1 MRDRRA
7 EGGGGHVTATLRRL
21 VALAPPPWARLALS
35 VILGA
40 AAIVCGIGLMATA
53 GYLIAR
59 AAERPAVLSLTTA
72 IVAVRFFGLGRPV
85 ARYLERLAAHDVAF
99 RLLARIRVRFY
110 ERIEPLAP
118 AELDAFRKGDLLARM
133 VGDVDALQS
142 VYLRGLGPAMV
153 GLAVG
158 AASVA
163 VAAAILPGAALV
175 MAAGLLAGAT
185 VVPLV
190 SWRLGRAAA
199 DAAAARGTLSAELV
213 ELLRG
218 APELLMCGAEASAM
232 ARLGEVDRTVA
243 RLSRRD
249 GLAAGVSDGL
259 SIAVTGVT
267 VTGVLAVAASARS
280 AGTIDGVLVAALALL
295 CLASFD
301 AVTPLPQ
308 ATRELSAT
316 LAAGRRVLEIA
327 DREARVRDPEG
338 QPPVPSSRPTFALED
353 VTAHYPAADR
363 LVLHGVSLT
372 LAPGRKVALVGPS
385 GSGKTTVANLLL
397 RFLDPADGRVTL
409 DRRDLRDY
417 RQADVRNAI
426 ALAGQDSHLFA
437 TSIRENVRIGNPAA
451 TDAELEDAL
460 RRARI
465 SEWVAT
471 LPDGMDTLVGEE
483 GTWLSGGQRQ
493 RIGLARAF
501 LADAPL
507 LILDEPTAHLDPMT
521 ARALMDDV
529 IEALGGRTLLLITH
543 RPEGLERMD
552 EVVELDGGRLART
565 A

>member
-1 MRDRRA
+1 M
-7 EGGGGHVTATLRRL
+7 TATLRRL

-35 VILGA
+35 VLLGTA
-40 AAIVCGIGLMATA
+40 AVVCGVGLMATA

-72 IVAVRFFGLGRPV
+72 IVAVRFFGLGRPL

-118 AELDAFRKGDLLARM
+118 AELDAYRKGDLLARM

-142 VYLRGLGPAMV
+142 LYLRGLGPPMV

-158 AASVA
+158 ATSVA
-163 VAAAILPGAALV
+163 VAAAILPRAALV

-190 SWRLGRAAA
+190 SWRLGRLAAGS
-199 DAAAARGTLSAELV
+199 AAARGTLSADLV

-218 APELLMCGAEASAM
+218 APELVACGREATAM

-259 SIAVTGVT
+259 SIAVLGLT
-267 VTGVLAVAASARS
+267 VTGVLAVSASARS
-280 AGTIDGVLVAALALL
+280 AGTIDGVLVATLALL
-295 CLASFD
+295 SLASFE
-301 AVTPLPQ
+301 AVSPLPQ
-308 ATRELSAT
+308 AARELSAT
-316 LAAGRRVLEIA
+316 LAAGRRVLDVA
-327 DREARVRDPEG
+327 DREAHVRDPEG
-338 QPPVPSSRPTFALED
+338 QAPVPSSRPTFALEE
-353 VTAHYPAADR
+353 VAARYPAADR
-363 LVLHGVSLT
+363 RVLHGVSLT

-385 GSGKTTVANLLL
+385 GSGKTTVVNLLL
-397 RFLDPADGRVTL
+397 RFLDPTDGRVTL
-409 DRRDLRDY
+409 DGRDLRDY
-417 RQADVRNAI
+417 RQEDVRHAI
-426 ALAGQDSHLFA
+426 AFAGQDSHLF
-437 TSIRENVRIGNPAA
+437 TTTIRENVRIGKPAA
-451 TDAELEDAL
+451 TDAELEEAL
-460 RRARI
+460 RRACI
-465 SEWVAT
+465 SDWVAT
-471 LPDGMDTLVGEE
+471 LPEGIDTLVGEE

-507 LILDEPTAHLDPMT
+507 LILDEPTAHLDPVT
-521 ARALMDDV
+521 ARMLMDDV
-529 IEALGGRTLLLITH
+529 IDALGGKTLLLISH

-552 EVVELDGGRLART
+552 ELVELDGGRVVGA

>member
-1 MRDRRA
+1 M
-7 EGGGGHVTATLRRL
+7 TATLRRL

-40 AAIVCGIGLMATA
+40 AAVVCGIGLMATA

-118 AELDAFRKGDLLARM
+118 AELDAYRKGDLLARM

-451 TDAELEDAL
+451 TDAGLEDAL

>member
-1 MRDRRA
+1 M
-7 EGGGGHVTATLRRL
+7 TATLRRL

-40 AAIVCGIGLMATA
+40 AAVVCGIGLMATA

-280 AGTIDGVLVAALALL
+280 AGAIDGVLVAALALL

>member
-1 MRDRRA
+1 M
-7 EGGGGHVTATLRRL
+7 TATLRRL

-40 AAIVCGIGLMATA
+40 AAVVCGIGLMATA

-280 AGTIDGVLVAALALL
+280 AGIIDGVLVAALALL

-338 QPPVPSSRPTFALED
+338 HSPVPSSRPAFALED

-483 GTWLSGGQRQ
+483 GAWLSGGQRQ

>member
-40 AAIVCGIGLMATA
+40 AAVVCGIGLMATA

>member
-1 MRDRRA
+1 M
-7 EGGGGHVTATLRRL
+7 TATLRRL

-118 AELDAFRKGDLLARM
+118 AELDAYRKGDLLARM

-338 QPPVPSSRPTFALED
+338 SRPSRRPVRRSPSKTSPPTIRLGSARPPRREPDACPRAQGRSRRAQRIREDDRRQSPAPLPRPGRRPRHARSARSSRLPAGGRAQCDRPRRAGLPPVRHLDSRERPHRE
-353 VTAHYPAADR
+353 
-363 LVLHGVSLT
+363 
-372 LAPGRKVALVGPS
+372 PGRNRCRP
-385 GSGKTTVANLLL
+385 
-397 RFLDPADGRVTL
+397 RGR
-409 DRRDLRDY
+409 
-417 RQADVRNAI
+417 
-426 ALAGQDSHLFA
+426 
-437 TSIRENVRIGNPAA
+437 AA
-451 TDAELEDAL
+451 
-460 RRARI
+460 ARPHP
-465 SEWVAT
+465 EWVAT

-483 GTWLSGGQRQ
+483 GAWLSGGQRQ

-521 ARALMDDV
+521 ARRSWTTSSRRSAADL
-529 IEALGGRTLLLITH
+529 LLLITH

>member
-1 MRDRRA
+1 M
-7 EGGGGHVTATLRRL
+7 
-21 VALAPPPWARLALS
+21 
-35 VILGA
+35 
-40 AAIVCGIGLMATA
+40 
-53 GYLIAR
+53 
-59 AAERPAVLSLTTA
+59 
-72 IVAVRFFGLGRPV
+72 
-85 ARYLERLAAHDVAF
+85 
-99 RLLARIRVRFY
+99 
-110 ERIEPLAP
+110 
-118 AELDAFRKGDLLARM
+118 
-133 VGDVDALQS
+133 
-142 VYLRGLGPAMV
+142 
-153 GLAVG
+153 
-158 AASVA
+158 
-163 VAAAILPGAALV
+163 
-175 MAAGLLAGAT
+175 
-185 VVPLV
+185 
-190 SWRLGRAAA
+190 
-199 DAAAARGTLSAELV
+199 
-213 ELLRG
+213 
-218 APELLMCGAEASAM
+218 
-232 ARLGEVDRTVA
+232 
-243 RLSRRD
+243 
-249 GLAAGVSDGL
+249 
-259 SIAVTGVT
+259 
-267 VTGVLAVAASARS
+267 
-280 AGTIDGVLVAALALL
+280 
-295 CLASFD
+295 
-301 AVTPLPQ
+301 
-308 ATRELSAT
+308 
-316 LAAGRRVLEIA
+316 
-327 DREARVRDPEG
+327 
-338 QPPVPSSRPTFALED
+338 
-353 VTAHYPAADR
+353 
-363 LVLHGVSLT
+363 SLT

-451 TDAELEDAL
+451 TDAGLEDAL

>member
-1 MRDRRA
+1 
-7 EGGGGHVTATLRRL
+7 
-21 VALAPPPWARLALS
+21 
-35 VILGA
+35 
-40 AAIVCGIGLMATA
+40 
-53 GYLIAR
+53 
-59 AAERPAVLSLTTA
+59 
-72 IVAVRFFGLGRPV
+72 
-85 ARYLERLAAHDVAF
+85 
-99 RLLARIRVRFY
+99 
-110 ERIEPLAP
+110 
-118 AELDAFRKGDLLARM
+118 
-133 VGDVDALQS
+133 
-142 VYLRGLGPAMV
+142 
-153 GLAVG
+153 
-158 AASVA
+158 
-163 VAAAILPGAALV
+163 
-175 MAAGLLAGAT
+175 
-185 VVPLV
+185 
-190 SWRLGRAAA
+190 
-199 DAAAARGTLSAELV
+199 
-213 ELLRG
+213 
-218 APELLMCGAEASAM
+218 
-232 ARLGEVDRTVA
+232 
-243 RLSRRD
+243 
-249 GLAAGVSDGL
+249 
-259 SIAVTGVT
+259 
-267 VTGVLAVAASARS
+267 
-280 AGTIDGVLVAALALL
+280 
-295 CLASFD
+295 
-301 AVTPLPQ
+301 
-308 ATRELSAT
+308 
-316 LAAGRRVLEIA
+316 VLEIA